1 MKHKKRKEKE
11 SLSRV
16 AQRARRDVEKE
27 SARQARHAERARLL
41 QQLAESSLRPEVSR
55 LLWPSWRLG
64 RAPPDA
70 AAQRGRRRKRQ
81 RLGMEGSERVDSK
94 TGRVESVPSGLS
106 VAPNGEQRPCETA
119 NPPAPHVQVRVR
131 ERQRRAP
138 RAAYE
143 ARRQAVRSG
152 EPEET
157 ASSSSSSSAA
167 SMGEHTDPTRML
179 PSTPTDTTGTV
190 NARRKLSSPSSE
202 SRAATTCKRA
212 TDMAPATPAPTP
224 AAAVRPPPN
233 PPTFPV
239 PVPRRS
245 AAMQAARMAL
255 PVCGMEQEIMEA
267 VSSHDVVFIVGE
279 TGSGKTT
286 QVPQFL
292 YEAGYAHTRTP
303 EETAGL
309 IAVVQPR
316 RLAAVWCA
324 HRVAV
329 ELGFGAPTDTES
341 ADGAVMPDATSSSSS
356 SPVGYQ
362 VRHEARRIA
371 ADGRAV
377 PATDAHAEPERIRF
391 VTDGILLRYLESD
404 ILLRHIRCVVL
415 DEAHERSVHM
425 DLLLGILSRTVR
437 LRRSEP
443 VRRQYPHLPP
453 LKVMVMSATADVE
466 ALARLPFLVEAAA
479 AYPGGG
485 AASNAEPDE
494 QSRNGPAIPT
504 AQHSMPVLRVSARQ
518 HPVTV
523 HFARHTPVDYVREA
537 VRKCCQIHQRL
548 PPGDILVFLPGRREI
563 QRACQLLDEASRT
576 HFDQSLQTLPLYAA
590 LLPWHRYA
598 FLFREKHPQPGASGR
613 RRLCVV
619 ATNVAETSL
628 TLPGIRY
635 VVDSGRVR
643 QVHWSGSDDGDND
656 AAIAVHR
663 VQWTS
668 QASAEQRAGRAGRT
682 GPGHCYRLYSAAVFT
697 HQFAAQSAPEV
708 QRMPLDA
715 VVLRLAALG
724 VQQPAAFPWVSAPPP
739 QALQRA
745 QQTLQALGA
754 IRAWTSDEA
763 EGEAVAAATNALTPT
778 GRQMARLPVAP
789 RLARMLL
796 WVQDTDASCLPYAI
810 RLAAALSTTEQRPLL
825 MVDDRAAPTAP
836 SPTSVLSSAM
846 AHPHSEPLGT
856 MRALCAAEYAGRQT
870 PSSSSAAAT
879 DPHASL
885 TAFCTKHRLEVRVV
899 REWLRAVRQ
908 LERLMAVWSTEDRG
922 TGTAEDASNDEG
934 GDHKPE
940 AAMPPAPTAAQER
953 LLRQALLVAF
963 VDRVA
968 RRWSA
973 RASTGRK
980 TGGRRAHRY
989 ECSSLPAPDEY
1000 AADDDSDQ
1008 IASGRERGTVASL
1021 PCVAHLRDRS
1031 GVDPASD
1038 VAAYLVYTGLFY
1050 DTSRGANTDSTADSA
1065 EDRAS
1070 RPPRIYLQGATC
1082 IDPRW
1087 IATAAAASPACRL
1100 GAPLA
1105 TPAPRYDARTDQVLA
1120 YVRATYPHGRWML
1133 PLSRVP
1139 LPPFTRAV
1147 DGDGVLDHRALC
1159 TRLFAHA
1166 LLLGEAV
1173 PAFPPPAV
1181 RDRLSPAPAALL
1193 FNDGN
1198 ERTVGGGWFANHR
1211 AVLLL
1216 LSALRQHH
1224 IYQRRTL
1231 LQTWRQQPLFLLRE
1245 FLLWVPAA
1253 DQIPM
1258 QRQWPELVHQLAT
1271 TTTSDIMTQ

>member
-1 MKHKKRKEKE
+1 MLIESRPPERKAGRRTASIDTRPDGSQRRTCDPCFMKHKKRKEKE
-11 SLSRV
+11 SLSKV

-55 LLWPSWRLG
+55 LLWPSWHLG
-64 RAPPDA
+64 RSPPDA

-81 RLGMEGSERVDSK
+81 RLGMEEGEWIDSK
-94 TGRVESVPSGLS
+94 TGRVHSIPSGPS
-106 VAPNGEQRPCETA
+106 VAPNGEQRRCEAA
-119 NPPAPHVQVRVR
+119 NPPAPHIRVRVR
-131 ERQRRAP
+131 ERQRQAP

-152 EPEET
+152 GPEEG
-157 ASSSSSSSAA
+157 ASSSSSSSSAA
-167 SMGEHTDPTRML
+167 STREHTDPTQTL
-179 PSTPTDTTGTV
+179 PSTPTDATETV
-190 NARRKLSSPSSE
+190 NVGRKLSSPSSE
-202 SRAATTCKRA
+202 SVVATTFKLA
-212 TDMAPATPAPTP
+212 TDIAPAAPALAP
-224 AAAVRPPPN
+224 AAAIPPPPN
-233 PPTFPV
+233 PPRFPV

-324 HRVAV
+324 HRVAA
-329 ELGFGAPTDTES
+329 ELGFGAPTDAER
-341 ADGAVMPDATSSSSS
+341 ADGAVVPDATSSSSSSS

-377 PATDAHAEPERIRF
+377 PATDAHTEPERIRF
-391 VTDGILLRYLESD
+391 VTDGVLLRYLESD

-479 AYPGGG
+479 GIDCGGG
-485 AASNAEPDE
+485 GGGGSAASDAEADE
-494 QSRNGPAIPT
+494 QPRNGPAIRA
-504 AQHSMPVLRVSARQ
+504 AQPSVPVLRVSARQ

-523 HFARHTPVDYVREA
+523 HFSRHTPVDYVREA

-563 QRACQLLDEASRT
+563 QHACQLLDEASLT

-598 FLFREKHPQPGASGR
+598 FLFREKHPQVGASGH

-643 QVHWSGSDDGDND
+643 QVYWSGGDDHDND

-739 QALQRA
+739 EALQRA

-763 EGEAVAAATNALTPT
+763 EGEAAAA
-778 GRQMARLPVAP
+778 
-789 RLARMLL
+789 
-796 WVQDTDASCLPYAI
+796 
-810 RLAAALSTTEQRPLL
+810 
-825 MVDDRAAPTAP
+825 
-836 SPTSVLSSAM
+836 
-846 AHPHSEPLGT
+846 
-856 MRALCAAEYAGRQT
+856 
-870 PSSSSAAAT
+870 
-879 DPHASL
+879 
-885 TAFCTKHRLEVRVV
+885 
-899 REWLRAVRQ
+899 
-908 LERLMAVWSTEDRG
+908 
-922 TGTAEDASNDEG
+922 
-934 GDHKPE
+934 
-940 AAMPPAPTAAQER
+940 
-953 LLRQALLVAF
+953 
-963 VDRVA
+963 
-968 RRWSA
+968 
-973 RASTGRK
+973 
-980 TGGRRAHRY
+980 
-989 ECSSLPAPDEY
+989 
-1000 AADDDSDQ
+1000 
-1008 IASGRERGTVASL
+1008 
-1021 PCVAHLRDRS
+1021 
-1031 GVDPASD
+1031 
-1038 VAAYLVYTGLFY
+1038 
-1050 DTSRGANTDSTADSA
+1050 
-1065 EDRAS
+1065 
-1070 RPPRIYLQGATC
+1070 
-1082 IDPRW
+1082 
-1087 IATAAAASPACRL
+1087 
-1100 GAPLA
+1100 
-1105 TPAPRYDARTDQVLA
+1105 
-1120 YVRATYPHGRWML
+1120 
-1133 PLSRVP
+1133 
-1139 LPPFTRAV
+1139 
-1147 DGDGVLDHRALC
+1147 
-1159 TRLFAHA
+1159 
-1166 LLLGEAV
+1166 
-1173 PAFPPPAV
+1173 
-1181 RDRLSPAPAALL
+1181 
-1193 FNDGN
+1193 
-1198 ERTVGGGWFANHR
+1198 
-1211 AVLLL
+1211 
-1216 LSALRQHH
+1216 
-1224 IYQRRTL
+1224 
-1231 LQTWRQQPLFLLRE
+1231 
-1245 FLLWVPAA
+1245 
-1253 DQIPM
+1253 
-1258 QRQWPELVHQLAT
+1258 
-1271 TTTSDIMTQ
+1271 